1 MGGFFIRFD
10 MLERMNSI
18 ERRYD
23 ELNELMSRPEVASD
37 FDSIQ
42 ELAREQASIEDLI
55 VKYREYKAVVE
66 SIEETQTML
75 TQGLDDEMAEL
86 ARDEIEDLQTRSERL
101 LQEIRLALIPRDP
114 ADERSVIVEIRAGAG
129 GEEAGLFAADLFR
142 MYGRYAAATGWATE
156 IMSSN
161 ETGIGGFKEIIFEVK
176 GKGAYSK
183 LKYESGVHR
192 VQRVPLTESSGR
204 IHTSTATVAVLP
216 EADEVEVSIDP
227 NDLRV
232 DTYRASGAGGQHVN
246 KVDSAVRITHLPTG
260 IVVTCQDE
268 RSQMK
273 NRTKAMAVLR
283 ARLLDGERQRQLQEV
298 TDSRRSQVGTGDR
311 SEKIRTYNYPQGRV
325 SDHRIGLTL
334 HNLEAVLEGDLDA
347 IIDAVASA
355 DQAKKLEAKVG

>member
-1 MGGFFIRFD
+1 
-10 MLERMNSI
+10 MLERIDSVQ
-18 ERRYD
+18 RRYE
-23 ELNELMSRPEVASD
+23 ELNELMSQPEVASD
-37 FDSIQ
+37 FDRLQ
-42 ELAREQASIEDLI
+42 ELAREHAAIEGLV
-55 VKYREYKAVVE
+55 VKYREYKSVIE
-66 SIEETQTML
+66 SIEETQTMVD
-75 TQGLDDEMAEL
+75 QGLDDEMAEL
-86 ARDEIEDLQTRSERL
+86 ARDELEDLQAKSENL
-101 LQEIRLALIPRDP
+101 LQEMRLALVPRDP
-114 ADERSVIVEIRAGAG
+114 ADDRSVIVEIRAGAG

-142 MYGRYAAATGWATE
+142 MYSRYAAEKGWATE

-161 ETGIGGFKEIIFEVK
+161 ETGIGGFKEIIFEVN
-176 GKGAYSK
+176 GKGAYSR

-227 NDLRV
+227 NELRI
-232 DTYRASGAGGQHVN
+232 DTFRASGAGGQHVN
-246 KVDSAVRITHLPTG
+246 KVDSAVRITHLPSG

-311 SEKIRTYNYPQGRV
+311 SWKIRTYNYPQGRV

-334 HNLEAVLEGDLDA
+334 HNLESVLEGDLEE
-347 IIDAVASA
+347 IIDAVATA